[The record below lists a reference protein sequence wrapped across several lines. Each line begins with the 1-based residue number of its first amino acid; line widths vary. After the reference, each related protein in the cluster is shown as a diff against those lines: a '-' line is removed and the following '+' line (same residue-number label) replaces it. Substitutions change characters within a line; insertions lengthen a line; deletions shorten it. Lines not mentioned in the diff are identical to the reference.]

1 MQLQRWEL
9 KYIVPEETA
18 LGVREFVR
26 PYLALDEYGVG
37 RPNLSYP
44 IHNLYLDSDDLR
56 IYWGTINGDKN
67 RYKLR
72 IRFYEDNAKAPIF
85 FADRVKRPVP

>member
-26 PYLALDEYGVG
+26 PYLLLDEYGVG

-44 IHNLYLDSDDLR
+44 IHNLYLDSDDLK

-72 IRFYEDNAKAPIF
+72 IRFYEDNA
-85 FADRVKRPVP
+85 